1 MEKEIKDKAV
11 HKNVAS
17 WIVSA
22 AARGKWPVVF
32 LTLVQT
38 GLSLFGVY
46 QALTLKNLID
56 GAADKDRQ
64 AFLHYAVVLV
74 LVVAAQLALRAL
86 SRFLREYSNAALENN
101 FKKNLFASLM
111 KRDYAQVTAV
121 HSEEWMNRLT
131 SDTVVVSKGITE
143 IVPEVV
149 GLAVKLL
156 SALTAVLVLL
166 HGFSWYFLLV
176 GLLLAGSTYLFRNRL
191 KILHKRIQES
201 DGRLRIY
208 LSERLSNLL
217 VVRSFG
223 KEEQSVREAEDLMK
237 IHQKARMKRNHFSN
251 FCNVGFGIV
260 IQGMFAAAAIYC
272 GYGIL
277 AGTFSYGA
285 FAAVIQLVGQV
296 QTPFASLS
304 GYLPRYYAV
313 LASAERLK
321 EAEDFLPD
329 GTAQKKDENEIAAYY
344 REHFTGMGLRQ
355 ASFTYTAA
363 DREKNGSS
371 GLVVIRDV
379 NLFIKKNDLV
389 GITGPSGSGKSTI
402 LKLLMSLYPLD
413 SGDRYLLG
421 KEGEQALSAEWRGLF
436 AYVPQGNQLMSGTI
450 RSVVAMGDDSV
461 TEEQINRAMT
471 IACCDFIKD
480 LPRGWE
486 TVLGER
492 GSGLSEGQI
501 QRLAIARAVLSDHPI
516 LLLDE
521 ATSSL
526 DEKTE
531 RILLEN
537 LQQMT
542 DKTVLIVTHR
552 PEVLTICTREVR
564 LSAEGINVVE
574 LKQE

>member
-1 MEKEIKDKAV
+1 MEKEIKEKAV

-101 FKKNLFASLM
+101 FKKSLFASLM

-277 AGTFSYGA
+277 TGTFSYGA
-285 FAAVIQLVGQV
+285 FA
-296 QTPFASLS
+296 
-304 GYLPRYYAV
+304 
-313 LASAERLK
+313 
-321 EAEDFLPD
+321 
-329 GTAQKKDENEIAAYY
+329 
-344 REHFTGMGLRQ
+344 
-355 ASFTYTAA
+355 
-363 DREKNGSS
+363 
-371 GLVVIRDV
+371 
-379 NLFIKKNDLV
+379 
-389 GITGPSGSGKSTI
+389 
-402 LKLLMSLYPLD
+402 
-413 SGDRYLLG
+413 
-421 KEGEQALSAEWRGLF
+421 
-436 AYVPQGNQLMSGTI
+436 
-450 RSVVAMGDDSV
+450 
-461 TEEQINRAMT
+461 
-471 IACCDFIKD
+471 
-480 LPRGWE
+480 
-486 TVLGER
+486 
-492 GSGLSEGQI
+492 
-501 QRLAIARAVLSDHPI
+501 
-516 LLLDE
+516 
-521 ATSSL
+521 
-526 DEKTE
+526 
-531 RILLEN
+531 
-537 LQQMT
+537 
-542 DKTVLIVTHR
+542 
-552 PEVLTICTREVR
+552 
-564 LSAEGINVVE
+564 
-574 LKQE
+574 